1 MNMNCILLQ
10 DGDEVIM
17 TGYSTKGDQLRVGFG
32 DVSGKVLPAGTT
44 TTGSAPIVA
53 PPKIPTYRYKLY
65 GYWQSTSSWR
75 VRLALG
81 TKCIPYEYI
90 AMDLSVMRG
99 NNIHRLPAEFK
110 DKNLLEQ
117 VPVLEAIT
125 TNPDGT
131 TESTFLTQSLAIME
145 YLDEMYPNGPSLLPK
160 NPLKRA
166 KAREIA
172 EIVNSGI
179 QPLQNI
185 ALMRQIK
192 QLELTPESSDETPV
206 VVDGKEFAIVKIRK
220 GLEVLEKLV
229 STQLNGTKDLFAA
242 GTTEP
247 SIADMCI
254 IPQLYNGK
262 KFGVDLSKFPTLMT
276 IQNKCETLSVFVN
289 AHPFQ
294 QPDAAT
300 S

>member
-1 MNMNCILLQ
+1 
-10 DGDEVIM
+10 M
-17 TGYSTKGDQLRVGFG
+17 TGYSTKENQLRVGFG
-32 DVSGKVLPAGTT
+32 DVSGKVLPAGSVSQESIAAVSPENATCR
-44 TTGSAPIVA
+44 
-53 PPKIPTYRYKLY
+53 YRLY

-81 TKCIPYEYI
+81 TKQIPYEYLPV
-90 AMDLSVMRG
+90 DLSIMRG
-99 NNIHRLPAEFK
+99 NNVNRLPAEFR

-117 VPVLEAIT
+117 VPVLEIVT
-125 TNPDGT
+125 TNADGT
-131 TESTFLTQSLAIME
+131 MRSDFLTQSMAIME
-145 YLDEMYPNGPSLLPK
+145 YLDDMYPDAPSLLPK
-160 NPLKRA
+160 NPFKRA

-192 QLELTPESSDETPV
+192 QLELTPESSDVTPT
-206 VVDGKEFAIVKIRK
+206 VVDGKEFAVIKIAK
-220 GLEVLEKLV
+220 GLEVLENLIASYLTGKTNV
-229 STQLNGTKDLFAA
+229 FAA

-262 KFGVDLSKFPTLMT
+262 KFGVDLSKFPTLLM
-276 IQNKCETLSVFVN
+276 IQSKCEQLSVFVN

-294 QPDAAT
+294 QPDAPT
-300 S
+300 TPPS